1 MPEKDLANDF
11 SLRKT
16 ALNNLYASSNTC
28 MVTWSMVKEER
39 LLIESLQNGI
49 ADFKDLTEDLKQ
61 YKRYANSLHT
71 VFGVV
76 MMGEKIIILFSLRK
90 HILAALHAAHRD
102 VGAMNQR
109 TRDYVFWSRIPVNII
124 RTRD

>member
-1 MPEKDLANDF
+1 
-11 SLRKT
+11 
-16 ALNNLYASSNTC
+16 
-28 MVTWSMVKEER
+28 MVKEER

-49 ADFKDLTEDLKQ
+49 ADFKDLTEDLKP
-61 YKRYANSLHT
+61 YHWYANSLHT

-76 MMGEKIIILFSLRK
+76 MMGENIIILFSLRK

-109 TRDYVFWSRIPVNII
+109 TTDYVFWSRITVNII

>member
-1 MPEKDLANDF
+1 
-11 SLRKT
+11 
-16 ALNNLYASSNTC
+16 
-28 MVTWSMVKEER
+28 MVKEER

-49 ADFKDLTEDLKQ
+49 ADFKDLTEDLKPYQ
-61 YKRYANSLHT
+61 WYANSLHT

-102 VGAMNQR
+102 VGAMNRR
-109 TRDYVFWSRIPVNII
+109 TTDYVFWSRITVNII

>member
-1 MPEKDLANDF
+1 MSQGQRTKARCLIEIFPPHTSDMPEKDLANDF

-49 ADFKDLTEDLKQ
+49 ADFKDLTEDLKPYQ
-61 YKRYANSLHT
+61 
-71 VFGVV
+71 
-76 MMGEKIIILFSLRK
+76 
-90 HILAALHAAHRD
+90 
-102 VGAMNQR
+102 
-109 TRDYVFWSRIPVNII
+109 
-124 RTRD
+124 

>member
-1 MPEKDLANDF
+1 
-11 SLRKT
+11 
-16 ALNNLYASSNTC
+16 
-28 MVTWSMVKEER
+28 MVKEER

-49 ADFKDLTEDLKQ
+49 ADFKDLTEDLKPYQ
-61 YKRYANSLHT
+61 WYANSLHT

-76 MMGEKIIILFSLRK
+76 MMGEKIFILFSLRK

-109 TRDYVFWSRIPVNII
+109 TTDYVFWSRITVNII